1 MVLGDLFF
9 SRFWDSYTIL
19 SKLMFHLFWSN
30 PWEIK
35 SVLNIKKA
43 AELNGLEILQES
55 FSHSNLSFVSWNL
68 LRDFSKEL
76 G

>member
-1 MVLGDLFF
+1 MV
-9 SRFWDSYTIL
+9 
-19 SKLMFHLFWSN
+19 HLFWSN

-35 SVLNIKKA
+35 SVLNVKKA

-55 FSHSNLSFVSWNL
+55 FSHSNLSFVSMNL
-68 LRDFSKEL
+68 VRAFSKEL